1 MLKTLGKIDFKDI
14 ACNEEIL
21 VKHIVFP
28 KDTDVAA
35 VSQSLC
41 AIQDD
46 LISNITNELVRQLDV
61 ANMVR
66 IVSTSSALCHD
77 KYRPLEL
84 GVIINYCINSTS
96 TMA

>member
-21 VKHIVFP
+21 VKHIVFL

-66 IVSTSSALCHD
+66 IVSTSSVLCHD
-77 KYRPLEL
+77 YRPLDKR
-84 GVIINYCINSTS
+84 VIIFLYKFN
-96 TMA
+96 

>member
-66 IVSTSSALCHD
+66 IVSTSSVLCHD